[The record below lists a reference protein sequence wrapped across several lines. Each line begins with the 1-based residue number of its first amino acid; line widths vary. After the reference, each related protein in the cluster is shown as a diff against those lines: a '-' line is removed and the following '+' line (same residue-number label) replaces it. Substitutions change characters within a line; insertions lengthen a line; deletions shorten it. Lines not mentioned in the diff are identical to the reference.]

1 MGSFNDMATEDDES
15 QASTSENRGDG
26 EINVSMAERLA
37 SGTSGVMIAYGAIGK
52 PALQRLVLG
61 LIAGTLMYRAING
74 SCPVYKLMGI
84 TAARRGGA
92 GAQAGGGRR
101 DASYH

>member
-15 QASTSENRGDG
+15 QASTSANPGDG

-37 SGTSGVMIAYGAIGK
+37 SGMSGVMIAYGAIGK
-52 PALQRLVLG
+52 PALQRLVSG
-61 LIAGTLMYRAING
+61 LVAGTLMYRAING
-74 SCPVYKLMGI
+74 SCPIYKSLGI
-84 TAARRGGA
+84 KAARRGGA

-101 DASYH
+101 GVSYH